1 MRVCMIAQ
9 HSISM
14 VGGGPRVQALQTAR
28 YLADCG
34 VEVEFFNP
42 WNDYDWKRFDL
53 VHLFGANYMTYDIAL
68 RLHQFG
74 VPFVTSSIFFTERSP
89 ATIRLTRAVERGI
102 KAAFSG
108 VWTDYGFSSRICQ
121 LSRRV
126 LPNTTDE
133 AALIERG
140 FEVPASRIEVIP
152 NGVEMRFRDAD
163 PEPFIARYGVR
174 DFVLNVGH
182 IGSLRKNVLSLI
194 RALKDVDHPAVIIGK
209 VQKNDYSDSCLREA
223 SENRNITIIEGLA
236 NDSPMLESAYA
247 ACRVFALPSYFETPG
262 IAALEAGLAGA
273 NIAITPYGGTK
284 DYFTD
289 QAIYVEPR
297 STASIAAGIREG
309 LSRPKGNA
317 LRERIG
323 REYLW
328 QRVAEKT
335 AAAYRKALEEK

>member
-1 MRVCMIAQ
+1 MIAQ

-42 WNDYDWKRFDL
+42 WQDYDWSTFDL

-74 VPFVTSSIFFTERSP
+74 VPFVTSSIFFTERGP
-89 ATIRLTRAVERGI
+89 ASIRLTRAVERGI
-102 KAAFSG
+102 KRVFSG
-108 VWTDYGFSSRICQ
+108 VWSDYGFSSRICQ

-133 AALIERG
+133 ARLVERG
-140 FEVPASRIEVIP
+140 FDVPASRIEVIP

-163 PEPFIARYGVR
+163 PAVFVERYGVR

-182 IGSLRKNVLSLI
+182 IGSVRKNVLSLI
-194 RALKDVDHPAVIIGK
+194 RALKDIDRPAVIIGK
-209 VQKNDYSDSCLREA
+209 VQRNGYSERCLQEA
-223 SENRNITIIEGLA
+223 SQNGNITIIEGLA

-262 IAALEAGLAGA
+262 IAALEAGLSGA
-273 NIAITPYGGTK
+273 NIVITPYGGTK
-284 DYFTD
+284 DYFAD
-289 QAIYVEPR
+289 QAIYVQPR
-297 STASIAAGIREG
+297 SVASIAAGIREG
-309 LSRPKGNA
+309 LERPKGSV
-317 LRERIG
+317 LRERIE

-335 AAAYRKALEEK
+335 AVAYRKALEEK